1 MRSLNPILHYLLECR
16 YQTKLILEQVPISA
30 LRQSMAPERQALRL
44 ATEIE
49 TTGTE
54 ASQVGSYK
62 FNAVKMKPILSE
74 LETIPVNGV
83 FASRTGPTIEAELNT
98 AISQSLSKSP
108 TPKTSDQL
116 FDEIYTSR
124 PELFVYN
131 THANEIS
138 NKLYNMVLT
147 RTDEVA
153 RNPTPKPIVIPD
165 QPIETPSPAPII
177 IPDRPQELPAVPRPS
192 PYRPP
197 SIPTTEPEIT
207 PKTDE
212 SSSEQSFPLGYLDT
226 ITYAIPLA
234 QSVNALRRPTE
245 DPFKLRYPPSG
256 NQERRNPEEEE
267 ENNNFSFSGNID
279 HIDDIDLNLNK
290 ILGKYSGNYRI
301 T

>member
-16 YQTKLILEQVPISA
+16 YQAKLILEQVPLSA

-54 ASQVGSYK
+54 ASNVGSYK

-74 LETIPVNGV
+74 LETVPVNGV
-83 FASRTGPTIEAELNT
+83 FASRSGPTIEAELNT

-138 NKLYNMVLT
+138 NKLYNMVLA

-153 RNPTPKPIVIPD
+153 RTPHITPIVVPD
-165 QPIETPSPAPII
+165 KPDPEETPVVPPI
-177 IPDRPQELPAVPRPS
+177 RPVPLEVPPS
-192 PYRPP
+192 PYAPP
-197 SIPTTEPEIT
+197 AIPKTEPET
-207 PKTDE
+207 NLQTNT
-212 SSSEQSFPLGYLDT
+212 SAAEQNFPMGHLDLMT
-226 ITYAIPLA
+226 LAVPLA
-234 QSVNALRRPTE
+234 QSAGALRRPTE
-245 DPFKLRYPPSG
+245 PNTRLRAPSG
-256 NQERRNPEEEE
+256 NNQNNTNQYSEEDD
-267 ENNNFSFSGNID
+267 NTITVSGDINNID
-279 HIDDIDLNLNK
+279 DVDLELNK
-290 ILGKYSGNYRI
+290 ILGKYSGTYRI
-301 T
+301 K

>member
-49 TTGTE
+49 TTGAE

-62 FNAVKMKPILSE
+62 FNAVKMKPILSK
-74 LETIPVNGV
+74 LETVPVNGV

-138 NKLYNMVLT
+138 NKLYNMVLS
-147 RTDEVA
+147 RTDEVS
-153 RNPTPKPIVIPD
+153 RNPPIAPIVIPD
-165 QPIETPSPAPII
+165 KPDPAEIPAAPPIRPLPLE
-177 IPDRPQELPAVPRPS
+177 IPPS
-192 PYRPP
+192 PYTPP
-197 SIPTTEPEIT
+197 AIPKTEPET
-207 PKTDE
+207 NLQTNT
-212 SSSEQSFPLGYLDT
+212 SASEQNFPLGYL
-226 ITYAIPLA
+226 AINTLTVPLA
-234 QSVNALRRPTE
+234 QTDSALRRPTE
-245 DPFKLRYPPSG
+245 PTNGRVRIPSG
-256 NQERRNPEEEE
+256 NNQNNTNQYSEEDDDTITV
-267 ENNNFSFSGNID
+267 SGDINNID
-279 HIDDIDLNLNK
+279 DVDLELNK

-301 T
+301 K

>member
-16 YQTKLILEQVPISA
+16 YQAKLILEQVPLSA

-54 ASQVGSYK
+54 ASNVGSYK

-74 LETIPVNGV
+74 LETVPVNGV
-83 FASRTGPTIEAELNT
+83 FASRSGPTIEAELNT

-138 NKLYNMVLT
+138 NKLYNMVLA

-153 RNPTPKPIVIPD
+153 RTPPITPIVVPD
-165 QPIETPSPAPII
+165 KPDPEETPVVPPI
-177 IPDRPQELPAVPRPS
+177 RPVPLEVPPS
-192 PYRPP
+192 PYAPP
-197 SIPTTEPEIT
+197 AIPKTEPEINLQT
-207 PKTDE
+207 NT
-212 SSSEQSFPLGYLDT
+212 SAAEQNFPMGHLDLMT
-226 ITYAIPLA
+226 LAVPLA
-234 QSVNALRRPTE
+234 QSAGALRRPTE
-245 DPFKLRYPPSG
+245 PNTRLRAPSG
-256 NQERRNPEEEE
+256 NNQNNTNQYSEEDD
-267 ENNNFSFSGNID
+267 NTITVSGDINNID
-279 HIDDIDLNLNK
+279 DVDLELNK
-290 ILGKYSGNYRI
+290 ILGKYSGTYRI
-301 T
+301 K